1 MNKSNCL
8 LNVKNAKVN
17 PKETKTKTLLNLR
30 KWNKKRWKGASGT
43 RSGMKG
49 KKGSVADNL
58 GKKPQ
63 IKGTRVGLNSG
74 HFSYEPGALSIVPP
88 VP

>member
-1 MNKSNCL
+1 MPVECEKRQSESKRNKNQDA
-8 LNVKNAKVN
+8 VKF
-17 PKETKTKTLLNLR
+17 
-30 KWNKKRWKGASGT
+30 KKIEQEVVERGFGNEAG
-43 RSGMKG
+43 RKG
-49 KKGSVADNL
+49 KIGSVSDNL